1 MFSASGGG
9 DGRHSPFIPTEE
21 ALAVA
26 ESSGNQEASGRPSPF
41 AHFPSVPNHID
52 GALSSLHHYFSQQH
66 VAPPD
71 AEFTSFAASD
81 RTTPPRSRVDA
92 NGVEVVDPVKN
103 KKASPRKRNA
113 GKKDRHSKIRTLQG
127 LRDRR
132 IRLSV
137 QVSRKFFG
145 LQDMLGFDKASKTI
159 EWLLSK
165 SRSSIKDLEGRNNTK
180 QKDCGDDVKAAQ
192 AEAEAE
198 HGKEHVSN
206 RKEKIKSCD
215 AREREKARERAR
227 ERTRERNPNASE
239 LPGADGFCAH
249 QQPINNDDSAQEYGQ
264 FASEMDDSLSV
275 IDKFLYDATAA
286 TSSAEMANYY
296 PETSGLSPAMR
307 NTDLL
312 AGIIQEFDS
321 NSFIWPRTEP

>member
-1 MFSASGGG
+1 MFSASG
-9 DGRHSPFIPTEE
+9 DGHHSPFLPTEE
-21 ALAVA
+21 ALAIA
-26 ESSGNQEASGRPSPF
+26 ESSQNQEAGGRPSPF
-41 AHFPSVPNHID
+41 THFPSVPNHID
-52 GALSSLHHYFSQQH
+52 GVLSSLHHYFSHQH
-66 VAPPD
+66 VAPHD
-71 AEFTSFAASD
+71 ADFTSFAASD
-81 RTTPPRSRVDA
+81 QTTPPKSRVDA
-92 NGVEVVDPVKN
+92 NGVRVADPAKN
-103 KKASPRKRNA
+103 KKALPRKRNT
-113 GKKDRHSKIRTLQG
+113 GKKDRHSKIRTVQG

-165 SRSSIKDLEGRNNTK
+165 SRNSIKEVVGRNITK
-180 QKDCGDDVKAAQ
+180 QKDCGGDVKAAQ

-198 HGKEHVSN
+198 HEQEQDVSN

-215 AREREKARERAR
+215 ARERENARERAR
-227 ERTRERNPNASE
+227 EKNPNASVFS
-239 LPGADGFCAH
+239 GADGLCAH

-264 FASEMDDSLSV
+264 FASEMDDSLSM
-275 IDKFLYDATAA
+275 IDKLLCDAAAA
-286 TSSAEMANYY
+286 TSSAGMANYY

-307 NTDLL
+307 STDLL

-321 NSFIWPRTEP
+321 NSFLWPRTEP

>member
-1 MFSASGGG
+1 MFSANG
-9 DGRHSPFIPTEE
+9 DGHHSPFLPTEE
-21 ALAVA
+21 ALAIA
-26 ESSGNQEASGRPSPF
+26 RASENQGAGGHPSPF
-41 AHFPSVPNHID
+41 THFPSVPNHID
-52 GALSSLHHYFSQQH
+52 GALSSLHPYFSQQH

-71 AEFTSFAASD
+71 ANFTSFAASNQ
-81 RTTPPRSRVDA
+81 TTPPKSPVDA

-103 KKASPRKRNA
+103 KKALPRQRSA

-137 QVSRKFFG
+137 QVSRKFFD
-145 LQDMLGFDKASKTI
+145 LQDTLGFDKASKTI

-165 SRSSIKDLEGRNNTK
+165 SRSSIKELVGRNITK
-180 QKDCGDDVKAAQ
+180 QRDCGGDVKVAQ

-198 HGKEHVSN
+198 HEQEQDVSN
-206 RKEKIKSCD
+206 RKEVIKSSA

-227 ERTRERNPNASE
+227 ERTRERNPNALE
-239 LPGADGFCAH
+239 LSGADGFCAH
-249 QQPINNDDSAQEYGQ
+249 QQAINNDDSAQEYGQ
-264 FASEMDDSLSV
+264 FESEMDDSLSI
-275 IDKFLYDATAA
+275 IDKFLCDATAA

-296 PETSGLSPAMR
+296 PETSGLCPAMR
-307 NTDLL
+307 STDLL

-321 NSFIWPRTEP
+321 SSFIWPRTEP